1 MGYLLAYLEFSPKEY
16 QVMFKHLIS
25 ILIIAVLSG
34 CSATLA
40 PPYQKD
46 RKPEDRDQYSGVEGM
61 VQQQKDQNYLITK
74 ELRDNCFK
82 AKIDLAV
89 AENNEQDI
97 AKQEDIIESTCI

>member
-1 MGYLLAYLEFSPKEY
+1 
-16 QVMFKHLIS
+16 MFKHLIS
-25 ILIIAVLSG
+25 FFIIAVLSG

-40 PPYQKD
+40 PSYQKD

-74 ELRDNCFK
+74 ELRDKCFE